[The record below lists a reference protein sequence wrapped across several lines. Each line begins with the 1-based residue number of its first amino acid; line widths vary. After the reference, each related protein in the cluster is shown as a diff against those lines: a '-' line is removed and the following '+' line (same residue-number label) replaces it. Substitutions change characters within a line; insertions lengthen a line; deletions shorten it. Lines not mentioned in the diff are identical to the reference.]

1 MMQFILQNEVIQMKY
16 KIVADSSANLMELE
30 GVDFAYA
37 PLKICTDEQE
47 YVDDA
52 QLDVAAMVQ
61 DIAAYKGKTSTACP
75 NADEWR
81 EAFGDA
87 EHVFCVAIT
96 SNLSGSYNAAMIAKN
111 DYEAAH
117 PDRHVCVIDTLSAG
131 PEMTL
136 VVEKIR
142 DLIKAGEEY
151 ESICAK
157 VREYM
162 NHTRLIFS
170 LESLKNLA
178 RNGRVKPA
186 VAAIAGLIG
195 IRLIGK
201 ASDEGTLEP
210 TNKCRGERKA
220 LAQLLTNMIELGYE
234 GGRVRIVHC
243 MNSNAA
249 QALKESIRN
258 AFAKADI
265 QVDITRGLCSYYA
278 ELGGLL
284 VGFET
289 R

>member
-1 MMQFILQNEVIQMKY
+1 MKY
-16 KIVADSSANLMELE
+16 KIVADSSANLMEVDGL
-30 GVDFAYA
+30 DFAYA

-47 YVDDA
+47 YIDDA
-52 QLDVAAMVQ
+52 QLDVEAMVQ
-61 DIAAYKGKTSTACP
+61 DIAAYKGRTSTACP

-87 EHVFCVAIT
+87 EYVFCVTIT

-117 PDRHVCVIDTLSAG
+117 PDRHVCVIDTLSTG
-131 PEMTL
+131 PEMVL
-136 VVEKIR
+136 LVEKMR
-142 DLIKAGEEY
+142 ELIHAGEEY
-151 ESICAK
+151 ESICTK
-157 VREYM
+157 IREYL

-220 LAQLLTNMIELGYE
+220 IAQLLMNMIELGYE
-234 GGRVRIVHC
+234 GGKVRIAHC

-249 QALKESIRN
+249 QALKASIKN

-265 QVDITRGLCSYYA
+265 QIDITRGLCSYYA